1 MVWLAHNED
10 HQLIDTPNSF
20 NLYISSKLNSLD
32 VLESESESFL
42 PLLLALPLAD
52 FCEAADL
59 VPVAMLR
66 PVSSASDSWNEEA
79 WYWAYRAIVVDVRVL
94 SCLHVLLPTSKQI
107 LHYQSYNFV
116 KR

>member
-10 HQLIDTPNSF
+10 HHLIDTPNSF
-20 NLYISSKLNSLD
+20 NLYISSKRNSLD

-52 FCEAADL
+52 FWEAADL

-94 SCLHVLLPTSKQI
+94 SCLHVLLPISKDGGSI
-107 LHYQSYNFV
+107 YV
-116 KR
+116 GKC